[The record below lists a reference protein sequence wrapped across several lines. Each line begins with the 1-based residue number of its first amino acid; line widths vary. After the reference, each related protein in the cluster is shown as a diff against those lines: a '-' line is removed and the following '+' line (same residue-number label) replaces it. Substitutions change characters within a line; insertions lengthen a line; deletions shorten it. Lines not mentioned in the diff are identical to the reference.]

1 MVSIIIIIISNNSIF
16 TNIAS
21 NGIPVIPIAPKDFN
35 QKNEKCEK
43 NDNSSSSSG
52 EDSTQKDKK
61 SDNNHKMHENV
72 EPTMMIGT
80 PIFFGNMPKFCYNK
94 LYKRK
99 QKPFT
104 EREGDWICNSCKNL
118 NFAFRVE
125 CNRCKLPK
133 GADPKENNND
143 DKNKENNQDQNLIK
157 GIKDIINIKKIII
170 IIIII
175 KIMGMKVEKNK
186 FSEINK

>member
-1 MVSIIIIIISNNSIF
+1 MLVSMDGIVSLNYNHFYIIYIIHY
-16 TNIAS
+16 IAS
-21 NGIPVIPIAPKDFN
+21 NGIPIIPFAPKDITV
-35 QKNEKCEK
+35 KTDTKAEV
-43 NDNSSSSSG
+43 SSSG
-52 EDSTQKDKK
+52 AAEDSSPKENKTEPI
-61 SDNNHKMHENV
+61 HKPHESM

-80 PIFFGNMPKFCYNK
+80 PIFFSNMPKYCYNK

-133 GADPKENNND
+133 GADAKSNSNEENNKDNHEQKSYQRNQRYNKHK
-143 DKNKENNQDQNLIK
+143 KNYNYCYNNKNNGNESGKE
-157 GIKDIINIKKIII
+157 
-170 IIIII
+170 
-175 KIMGMKVEKNK
+175 
-186 FSEINK
+186 

>member
-1 MVSIIIIIISNNSIF
+1 MDGIVSFIIKYLNF
-16 TNIAS
+16 EFIAS
-21 NGIPVIPIAPKDFN
+21 NGIPILPFAQKDVN
-35 QKNEKCEK
+35 QKNENSTTSTVEENSKEK
-43 NDNSSSSSG
+43 KNESG
-52 EDSTQKDKK
+52 
-61 SDNNHKMHENV
+61 NCAHKEHENI

-80 PIFFGNMPKFCYNK
+80 PIFFSNMPKYCYNK

-133 GADPKENNND
+133 GSDAKTNKGNEEK
-143 DKNKENNQDQNLIK
+143 DKNKENNQEKAYQRGQRHNK
-157 GIKDIINIKKIII
+157 HKKNYNYYYNN
-170 IIIII
+170 
-175 KIMGMKVEKNK
+175 KNNGNEAGK
-186 FSEINK
+186 K

>member
-1 MVSIIIIIISNNSIF
+1 MLDSMDWTVSLINMIINVIF
-16 TNIAS
+16 IFKNIAS
-21 NGIPVIPIAPKDFN
+21 NGIPIIPYTPKDIN
-35 QKNEKCEK
+35 QKNEKCENK
-43 NDNSSSSSG
+43 ENSSSGS
-52 EDSTQKDKK
+52 EEYLCQKDKK
-61 SDNNHKMHENV
+61 SDNNHKTHENF

-80 PIFFGNMPKFCYNK
+80 PIFFSNMPKYCYNK

-133 GADPKENNND
+133 GANAKTTNND
-143 DKNKENNQDQNLIK
+143 DKNKENKQEQKPYQRNQRSNK
-157 GIKDIINIKKIII
+157 HKKNYNYYYNN
-170 IIIII
+170 
-175 KIMGMKVEKNK
+175 KNNGNESGK
-186 FSEINK
+186 E

>member
-1 MVSIIIIIISNNSIF
+1 MDGTVSLIIIIIINIF
-16 TNIAS
+16 ISKNIAS
-21 NGIPVIPIAPKDFN
+21 NGIPIIPVPSKEFN

-43 NDNSSSSSG
+43 NDNSSPVSGDDSS
-52 EDSTQKDKK
+52 QKDKK
-61 SDNNHKMHENV
+61 SDSDHKIHENI

-80 PIFFGNMPKFCYNK
+80 PIFFSNMPKFCYNK

-99 QKPFT
+99 QKPFA

-133 GADPKENNND
+133 GAEAKTNNND
-143 DKNKENNQDQNLIK
+143 DKNKENNQEYKRNQRNQRYNK
-157 GIKDIINIKKIII
+157 HKKNYNYHYNN
-170 IIIII
+170 
-175 KIMGMKVEKNK
+175 KNNGNESGK
-186 FSEINK
+186 E

>member
-1 MVSIIIIIISNNSIF
+1 MIIINIF
-16 TNIAS
+16 IFKNIAS
-21 NGIPVIPIAPKDFN
+21 NGIPIIPVTSKDFN
-35 QKNEKCEK
+35 QKNEKCENSEK
-43 NDNSSSSSG
+43 NDNSSPVSGDDSS
-52 EDSTQKDKK
+52 QKDKK
-61 SDNNHKMHENV
+61 SDNNHKIHENI

-80 PIFFGNMPKFCYNK
+80 PIFFSNMPKYCYNK

-133 GADPKENNND
+133 GAEAKTNNND
-143 DKNKENNQDQNLIK
+143 DKNKENNQEQKSYQRNQRYNK
-157 GIKDIINIKKIII
+157 HKRNYNYHYNN
-170 IIIII
+170 
-175 KIMGMKVEKNK
+175 KNNGNESGK
-186 FSEINK
+186 E